1 MGAGR
6 AHGPMGPWAEPW
18 VKKKIGAA
26 LGPGPGPRAN
36 FFLAQGSAHGPMGP
50 WARRA
55 PMISL
60 LFLVFLYVVIFFPIF
75 FIMMFNSY

>member
-18 VKKKIGAA
+18 VKKKLRAA
-26 LGPGPGPRAN
+26 LGPGPGPARN
-36 FFLAQGSAHGPMGP
+36 LFFGPGLSPWAHGSMGP
-50 WARRA
+50 WARPA

-60 LFLVFLYVVIFFPIF
+60 LFLIFLYVCIFSPIYFP
-75 FIMMFNSY
+75 M